1 MLAYKP
7 KEDPFLIKIAK
18 SGMFQFLMVVLL
30 GVAVTTFVVRTDQ
43 PQQWIQK
50 INRFASVS
58 PNPSQQAKTEA
69 GIAEDQ
75 AEFEAPPPQA
85 NTWAARAA
93 SPTETAAM
101 GTADATAA
109 TTAGAAAPQGSV
121 SATTNQNPLIPGIGK
136 LRIQMVEIDH
146 DYLDRLMTE
155 KNGQIS
161 AINGDVKSFR
171 SFPETTLDN
180 AYIKILRT
188 DTLEM
193 NKDKKNSSLAVGN
206 NAHGFRLN
214 FQVADDMQGKA
225 IRFYD
230 AVFAKNHPND
240 YMQFQFEIFMRF
252 DEKFIISGSNLIS
265 YFEVENDLANTA
277 PFQIFKSADYRN
289 QKTTFAIIIE
299 LQ

>member
-7 KEDPFLIKIAK
+7 KEDPILIKIAK

-93 SPTETAAM
+93 SPTDMAATAESAAAATAQAQALRAETGDASPTQTVSETAK
-101 GTADATAA
+101 
-109 TTAGAAAPQGSV
+109 V
-121 SATTNQNPLIPGIGK
+121 
-136 LRIQMVEIDH
+136 RIQMVEIDH
-146 DYLDRLMTE
+146 DYLNNIMNERYGDRTTIGGDVISYKSSASIKLNLANARILKTDIMTFGE
-155 KNGQIS
+155 TKNNSVSAGNSTRWIRL
-161 AINGDVKSFR
+161 AINAQDISSPQKSF
-171 SFPETTLDN
+171 T
-180 AYIKILRT
+180 AMYI
-188 DTLEM
+188 
-193 NKDKKNSSLAVGN
+193 
-206 NAHGFRLN
+206 
-214 FQVADDMQGKA
+214 
-225 IRFYD
+225 
-230 AVFAKNHPND
+230 KNHPND
-240 YMQFQFEIFMRF
+240 TQQIPIDLNLAPGEQLYLSGTGLLTYF
-252 DEKFIISGSNLIS
+252 DLEP
-265 YFEVENDLANTA
+265 DLANAA
-277 PFQIFKSADYRN
+277 PFTIFKSTDYRN

>member
-7 KEDPFLIKIAK
+7 KEDPILIKIAK

-93 SPTETAAM
+93 SPTDMA
-101 GTADATAA
+101 ATAA
-109 TTAGAAAPQGSV
+109 TPQAQALRAETGDASPTQTVSETAKV
-121 SATTNQNPLIPGIGK
+121 
-136 LRIQMVEIDH
+136 RIQMVEIDH
-146 DYLDRLMTE
+146 DYLNNIMNERYGERTTIGGDIISYKSSASLKLNPANARVLKTDIMTFGETKNNSVSAGNSTRWLRL
-155 KNGQIS
+155 
-161 AINGDVKSFR
+161 AINAQDISSTQKSF
-171 SFPETTLDN
+171 T
-180 AYIKILRT
+180 AMYI
-188 DTLEM
+188 
-193 NKDKKNSSLAVGN
+193 
-206 NAHGFRLN
+206 
-214 FQVADDMQGKA
+214 
-225 IRFYD
+225 
-230 AVFAKNHPND
+230 KNHPND
-240 YMQFQFEIFMRF
+240 TQQIPIDLNLAPGEQLYLSGTGLLTYF
-252 DEKFIISGSNLIS
+252 DLEP
-265 YFEVENDLANTA
+265 DLANAA
-277 PFQIFKSADYRN
+277 PFTIFKSTDYRN

>member
-85 NTWAARAA
+85 NTWAARTA
-93 SPTETAAM
+93 SPTEMA
-101 GTADATAA
+101 ATAE
-109 TTAGAAAPQGSV
+109 GAAATGGAPQAQAFRAGNGDANPTQTV
-121 SATTNQNPLIPGIGK
+121 SQTAK
-136 LRIQMVEIDH
+136 VRIQMVEIDH
-146 DYLDRLMTE
+146 DYLNNIMNESYGDRTTIGGDVISYKSSAPIKLNLANVRILKTDIMTFSE
-155 KNGQIS
+155 TKNNSVSAGNSTRWIRL
-161 AINGDVKSFR
+161 AINAQDISSMQKSF
-171 SFPETTLDN
+171 T
-180 AYIKILRT
+180 AMYI
-188 DTLEM
+188 
-193 NKDKKNSSLAVGN
+193 
-206 NAHGFRLN
+206 
-214 FQVADDMQGKA
+214 
-225 IRFYD
+225 
-230 AVFAKNHPND
+230 KNHPND
-240 YMQFQFEIFMRF
+240 TQQIPIDLSLGPGEQLYLSGTGLLTYF
-252 DEKFIISGSNLIS
+252 DLEP
-265 YFEVENDLANTA
+265 DLANVA
-277 PFQIFKSADYRN
+277 PFTIFKSTDYRN
-289 QKTTFAIIIE
+289 QKTTFAIIVD